1 MKRMAKKS
9 DMVLLACIFLV
20 LLACVVL
27 FQFFWRQAGGRVT
40 VTVDGEVY
48 GTYSLDDDR
57 TVEIKADG
65 KVTNV
70 LEIHSGSTD
79 IVSAD
84 CPDKLCVRQRA
95 VSRRR
100 ETIVCLPNKV
110 VVEVMGAKEA
120 ELDAV
125 T

>member
-70 LEIHSGSTD
+70 LEIHSGSAD